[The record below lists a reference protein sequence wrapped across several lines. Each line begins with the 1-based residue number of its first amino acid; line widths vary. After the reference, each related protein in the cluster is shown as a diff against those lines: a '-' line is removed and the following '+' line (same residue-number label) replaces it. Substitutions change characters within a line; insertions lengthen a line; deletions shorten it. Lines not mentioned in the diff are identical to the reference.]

1 MSFMGEFKE
10 FIAKGNVMDM
20 AVGVVVGGAFTSIVN
35 SLVKDVIT
43 PAIALVTKLFQSKA
57 ADVAGAVGAEDQAS
71 KMLDMANWIVPGTE
85 IKIGAFLQSIISFL
99 IVAFIV
105 FCVVKGINNMRA
117 RMEKKQ
123 EEAPAAPAG
132 PTQEE
137 LLTEIRDLL
146 KK

>member
-57 ADVAGAVGAEDQAS
+57 ADVAGALGAEEQAN

-117 RMEKKQ
+117 KMEKKQ
-123 EEAPAAPAG
+123 EEAPAVPAG